1 MVELAERRW
10 DVNEVIVLNALHG
23 RIAVGVSPAGHHVN
37 FLSGQLARHLSSQH
51 PHVFRSSHLLYVLLI
66 AHIGQ
71 FFFASWCVD
80 CQLDGET
87 VDLCIELR

>member
-71 FFFASWCVD
+71 FF
-80 CQLDGET
+80 CQLVRGPSIGWRD
-87 VDLCIELR
+87 C